1 MQIFLNQYII
11 HYLNHTLTMHASPQ
25 LKVSTFP
32 PKKVPKIMNFKMSN
46 AHFSPSFY
54 HSKIIKNADKVKIE
68 NCLFISKYRNNK
80 LPSIF
85 TNQFTFS

>member
-11 HYLNHTLTMHASPQ
+11 HYLNHTLTMHASTQSLHSPPQ
-25 LKVSTFP
+25 
-32 PKKVPKIMNFKMSN
+32 KVPKIMNFKKRN
-46 AHFSPSFY
+46 AHSSPSFY
-54 HSKIIKNADKVKIE
+54 HSKIIKNADKVKTE

-85 TNQFTFS
+85 TN